1 MPRRILEFL
10 CIGTLLAALSLPT
23 ALAGLTPT
31 VPLFDNLGSLHHP
44 ITTTSVPAQQYFD
57 QGLRLVYAFNFE
69 EAIYSFE
76 EAARQDPDAAMSYW
90 GIALALGPNI
100 NAPINKGQERRAYE
114 ASQKARTKAAK
125 ASPAE
130 RALIEALATRYS
142 LSLKATRVSLDRAY
156 ADAMRGVARQF
167 PDDPDVGALTADALM
182 NVQPWDYWTPDG
194 QPKGA
199 AEEIVLRLE
208 HLLEKTPDHPG
219 ACHYYIHA
227 VEASRQ
233 PERAVPCAERLP
245 ALMPGAGHVVHMPAH
260 IYMRVGRYHE
270 AAERNEHAAT
280 VDQAYLDHRRLTG
293 SYAADYYAHNL
304 HFLWAA
310 LSMEGRSAEAIQI
323 ARDLI
328 DRVPKEAVKK
338 MPALEGYLPTPYLTL
353 ARFGRWSE
361 VLSELPPPQEF
372 RYASGLWH
380 YARGLALTATGR
392 LGSAQA
398 EQAAIEEVIKHLR
411 KAKAPELKIMRTQL
425 EIAARLV
432 AGELAAKREKFDD
445 AVRLLRE
452 AARLEGSL
460 PYAEPPYWHQPVRHV
475 LGAVLMAAKRPTEA
489 EAVYREDLQRN
500 PENGWALFGLAQSL
514 RAQGKET
521 EARPIEDQFSTAWYA
536 ADVMLAASRF

>member
-1 MPRRILEFL
+1 MA
-10 CIGTLLAALSLPT
+10 GSVLLL
-23 ALAGLTPT
+23 ALAGVPCGASVQEPT
-31 VPLFDNLGSLHHP
+31 VPLFDNLGNLHHP
-44 ITTTSVPAQQYFD
+44 ITTTSAPAQQYFD

-76 EAARQDPDAAMSYW
+76 EAVRQDPDAAMSYW

-100 NAPINKGQERRAYE
+100 NAPMNKAQERRAYE

-142 LSLKATRVSLDRAY
+142 PSLKATRVSLDRAY
-156 ADAMRGVARQF
+156 AGAMRGVAKQF
-167 PDDPDVGALTADALM
+167 PDDPDVGALTAEALM
-182 NVQPWDYWTPDG
+182 NVQPWDYWTPEG

-199 AEEIVLRLE
+199 AEEIVARLE
-208 HLLEKTPDHPG
+208 RLLEKTPDHPG

-245 ALMPGAGHVVHMPAH
+245 TLMPGAGHVVHMPAH

-270 AAERNEHAAT
+270 AAERNEHAAM
-280 VDQAYLDHRRLTG
+280 VDHAYFEHRRLTG

-310 LSMEGRSAEAIQI
+310 LSMEGRSAEAIQA
-323 ARDLI
+323 ARELI

-361 VLSELPPPQEF
+361 LLTELPPSREF
-372 RYASGLWH
+372 RYSLGLWH
-380 YARGLALTATGR
+380 YARGLAMTATGR

-398 EQAAIEEVIKHLR
+398 EQGAIEELVKSFR
-411 KAKAPELKIMRTQL
+411 KAKAPEQKIMRTQL

-432 AGELAAKREKFDD
+432 AAELAAKREKFDD
-445 AVRLLRE
+445 AVRFLRE
-452 AARLEGSL
+452 AVRLEESL
-460 PYAEPPYWHQPVRHV
+460 PYSEPPYWHQPVRHV
-475 LGAVLMAAKRPTEA
+475 LGAVLMAAKRPSEA
-489 EAVYREDLQRN
+489 EVIYREDLQRN

-514 RAQGKET
+514 RAQGKEGDAKLID
-521 EARPIEDQFSTAWYA
+521 ERFEKSWYA
-536 ADVMLAASRF
+536 SDVMLTASRF